1 MRKFALFLVIFWI
14 VIALAL
20 STGKF
25 TINVTIS
32 EPLGLWFKTGKTG
45 KTGGEIVA
53 GDIVL
58 VEFKYFSSIN
68 WVPDVYPAR
77 NFAGNPMPFLKRV
90 AGLPGDLIERD
101 DSDSGGLI
109 RVNGVVMPDTAL
121 LSRDSLGN
129 ELNAFILPHRL
140 ESGEVWLLS
149 ESPVGFD
156 SRYLGPAKLDRC
168 EKIIPLITF

>member
-45 KTGGEIVA
+45 GEIVS
-53 GDIVL
+53 GDIVI
-58 VEFKYFSSIN
+58 VEFQHFSSIN
-68 WVPDVYPAR
+68 WVPDVYPAK
-77 NFAGNPMPFLKRV
+77 NSAGDPMPFIKTV
-90 AGLPGDLIERD
+90 AGLPGDFIERD
-101 DSDSGGLI
+101 DPDSDSGGLI
-109 RVNGVVMPDTAL
+109 RVNGVVMPDSAL
-121 LSRDSLGN
+121 LSRDNLGN
-129 ELNAFILPHRL
+129 ELRAFALPYRL

-149 ESPVGFD
+149 ASPVGFD
-156 SRYLGPAKLDRC
+156 SRYLGPAKLEKC